1 MYCTANPT
9 ETGVALP
16 ALFRGTAQ
24 PARYDTPAP
33 RVPNRTLQ
41 LRYRDWGS
49 GAKTSPN
56 PMALG
61 DYFASGPRSDPTG
74 RKPRQTVYNSLYQ
87 LAKTMLNEAHL
98 LLPLNG

>member
-24 PARYDTPAP
+24 PARYDTPGP
-33 RVPNRTLQ
+33 RVPNETLQ

-61 DYFASGPRSDPTG
+61 DYFASAPRSDPMG
-74 RKPRQTVYNSLYQ
+74 RKPRQTV
-87 LAKTMLNEAHL
+87 
-98 LLPLNG
+98 